1 MSNILGRLETYLKT
15 RISRASFVKICLG
28 GLAYIVAES
37 AFIKFAFA
45 GGPQSGPRPKKGIK
59 GDFDLVLAEGKDP
72 YNNTVK
78 AVEAM
83 GGMSRFVKPG
93 NTVLVKPNMGWDRNP
108 EQAGNTN
115 PEVIAA
121 LIDMCYKAGA
131 KKVNLFDVP
140 CNDEKRVHENSGIA
154 AAAKARGANVTL
166 VNHWNVAAAHFPYES
181 PMEGWPIL
189 RDAIDCDVLINVPIL
204 KHHVLTLLTIS
215 MKNLMGVCS
224 GDRGKMHV
232 DIGRKLVDLTD
243 FMSPDLTVIDATRV
257 LMRHGP
263 SGGDLA
269 DVERMDKIIV
279 ATDPTLA
286 DAFAATLVD
295 RDPLSIPSIEAAA
308 KRGFGSVDI
317 AHSKI
322 NRINT

>member
-1 MSNILGRLETYLKT
+1 MSDILRRLETYLKT

-37 AFIKFAFA
+37 AFLKFAFA

-59 GDFDLVLAEGKDP
+59 GDFDLVIAEGKDP
-72 YNNTVK
+72 YTNTVK

-83 GGMSRFVKPG
+83 GGMSKFVKPG

-115 PEVIAA
+115 PEVVAA

-131 KKVNLFDVP
+131 KRVNVFDVP

-154 AAAKARGANVTL
+154 AAARKSGANVTL
-166 VNHWNVAAAHFPYES
+166 VNHWNVAAAHFSYES

-189 RDAIDCDVLINVPIL
+189 RDAIDCDVLINVPVL
-204 KHHVLTLLTIS
+204 KHHSLALLTLS
-215 MKNLMGVCS
+215 MKNLMGICS

-263 SGGDLA
+263 SGGDLG
-269 DVERMDKIIV
+269 DVVRMDTIIV

-286 DAFAATLVD
+286 DAYAATLVG
-295 RDPLSIPSIEAAA
+295 RDPMSIPNIEVAV
-308 KRGFGSVDI
+308 KRGFGNADVTK
-317 AHSKI
+317 AKI
-322 NRINT
+322 DRIST